1 MPDNR
6 DPSTRTDTTPLR
18 VEGVVKR
25 FGDVTAVA
33 GISFSIQPGACFG
46 LLGPNGAGKSTL
58 IRSIVGRVRL
68 DAGSV
73 SIFGHPVG
81 STAARADLGWVPQE
95 LAVYPLLTCRE
106 NLEAF
111 GHYEG
116 LRGKLL
122 GEAIGWCLDWA
133 ALADRA
139 SSPVKTLSG
148 GMKRRLN
155 MAAGLIHRPR
165 LVLLDEPT
173 VGVDPQSRNRIFE
186 MVEALRSQGTT
197 IIYTTHY
204 MEEAERLCDW
214 IAIID
219 HGKIIAEGTKE
230 AARIADVRHAQLGDH
245 ALWRDAHRSGRMGG
259 RAWSGLGTGWSGALR
274 GRKARRG
281 GDAAGR
287 REPRRSRSAGCDAA
301 AAESRVGV
309 PATDR
314 EGAARMIGAI
324 LQTSFRSLRRD
335 RGAFVM
341 SFILPIGFFTIFGFV
356 FGSMRSSSTPRV
368 SVIVVDEDHSD
379 ASRSLVQGLER
390 EPSLN
395 AYTRPRATKE
405 NPSPRRLHSH
415 DGGGCGSQRRRSR
428 RADYSSGIRR
438 KSHFLWARRAD
449 RRSLKFC
456 TTAPIP

>member
-1 MPDNR
+1 MPA
-6 DPSTRTDTTPLR
+6 DPDKSIQTEAPPLR
-18 VEGVVKR
+18 VDGVVKH

-33 GISFSIQPGACFG
+33 DISFAIQPGACFG

-58 IRSIVGRVRL
+58 IRSIVGRVEL
-68 DAGSV
+68 DTGSV

-122 GEAIGWCLDWA
+122 DEAIRWCLDWA

-139 SSPVKTLSG
+139 NSPVKTLSG

-219 HGKIIAEGTKE
+219 HGEIIAEGTKE
-230 AARIADVRHAQLGDH
+230 ALVSRTFG
-245 ALWRDAHRSGRMGG
+245 
-259 RAWSGLGTGWSGALR
+259 
-274 GRKARRG
+274 
-281 GDAAGR
+281 
-287 REPRRSRSAGCDAA
+287 SRSSVTMHFGPTRMDLPTWASSHGGSAQDSVVHCSVEKP
-301 AAESRVGV
+301 AEV
-309 PATDR
+309 ATLL
-314 EGAARMIGAI
+314 EA
-324 LQTSFRSLRRD
+324 
-335 RGAFVM
+335 
-341 SFILPIGFFTIFGFV
+341 
-356 FGSMRSSSTPRV
+356 
-368 SVIVVDEDHSD
+368 
-379 ASRSLVQGLER
+379 ASRDGLEV
-390 EPSLN
+390 LDV
-395 AYTRPRATKE
+395 TLQRPNLESVFLHLTGKELRA
-405 NPSPRRLHSH
+405 
-415 DGGGCGSQRRRSR
+415 
-428 RADYSSGIRR
+428 
-438 KSHFLWARRAD
+438 
-449 RRSLKFC
+449 
-456 TTAPIP
+456 